1 MRKKNILALFLAM
14 CFLIMTAGC
23 GGTQQTS
30 AEPAEEGKSG
40 NSALPFEVESPSV
53 ILMDAGTGT
62 VLGEKAADE
71 KIQPAGAAKVM
82 TLLLIAEAI
91 DEGNLKLEDKIQVSD
106 NAAKATGTRAFLDRG
121 AQYTVDTLLKS
132 ICIASANDS
141 SVALAEK
148 ISGSIDVFVAK
159 MNERAKEL
167 GAKNTNFVNL
177 TGIAEEGAYTSAR
190 DLALIAR
197 ELVQHKQVLKYTSI
211 YLDQINHP
219 QDRVTELA
227 NPNRL
232 VRFYGGADGLCTG
245 SSTESKYN
253 GVFTAKK
260 GELRLIV
267 VVLGAQNSNTRFED
281 AKVMLD
287 YGFATYNQL
296 VAVKKGELVRK
307 NVPVDS
313 GMPKST
319 NLVAKEELRIVVQ
332 KGEEKQLKKE
342 LDIPET
348 LQSPIKAGD
357 KVGTL
362 NISIG
367 DKLVAQVDVT
377 CEEEIKTVELSDY
390 IKLMLKR
397 WVTG

>member
-1 MRKKNILALFLAM
+1 MQGKRILAWILAA
-14 CFLIMTAGC
+14 CTLLAIAGC

-30 AEPAEEGKSG
+30 TEPVQEDAEQ
-40 NSALPFEVESPSV
+40 SALPFEVDSPSV

-71 KIQPAGAAKVM
+71 RIQPAGAAKAM

-91 DEGNLKLEDKIQVSD
+91 DDGHLKLEEEIQISD
-106 NAAKATGTRAFLDRG
+106 NAAKATGTRAFLDQG
-121 AQYTVDTLLKS
+121 AKYSVETLLKS
-132 ICIASANDS
+132 ICVASANDS
-141 SVALAEK
+141 SIALAEK
-148 ISGSIDVFVAK
+148 ISGSTDVFVAK

-167 GAKNTNFVNL
+167 GATNTNFVNL
-177 TGIAEEGAYTSAR
+177 TGIAEEGAYTTAR
-190 DLALIAR
+190 DLALIAK
-197 ELVQHKQVLKYTSI
+197 ELVTHKQILKYTSI
-211 YLDQINHP
+211 YLDEIQHP
-219 QDRVTELA
+219 EDRVTELA

-287 YGFATYNQL
+287 YGFATYNQI

-313 GMPKST
+313 GMPKT
-319 NLVAKEELRIVVQ
+319 VNLIAKEELRIIVQ

-348 LQSPIKAGD
+348 LQSPIQAGE

-362 NISIG
+362 NVSIG
-367 DKLVAQVDVT
+367 DRQIAQVEVT
-377 CEEEIKTVELSDY
+377 CEEEIQTVELMDY
-390 IKLMLKR
+390 IRLMFRR

>member
-1 MRKKNILALFLAM
+1 MQGKRILAWILAA
-14 CFLIMTAGC
+14 CTLLAIAGC

-30 AEPAEEGKSG
+30 TEPVQEDAEQ
-40 NSALPFEVESPSV
+40 SALPFEVNSPSV

-71 KIQPAGAAKVM
+71 RIQPAGAAKAM

-91 DEGNLKLEDKIQVSD
+91 DDGHLKLEEEIQISD
-106 NAAKATGTRAFLDRG
+106 NAAKATGTRAFLDQG
-121 AQYTVDTLLKS
+121 AKYSVETLLKS
-132 ICIASANDS
+132 ICVASANDS
-141 SVALAEK
+141 SIALAEK
-148 ISGSIDVFVAK
+148 ISGSTDVFVAK

-167 GAKNTNFVNL
+167 GATNTNFVNL
-177 TGIAEEGAYTSAR
+177 TGIAEEGAYTTAR
-190 DLALIAR
+190 DLALIAK
-197 ELVQHKQVLKYTSI
+197 ELVTHKQILKYTSI
-211 YLDQINHP
+211 YLDEIQHP
-219 QDRVTELA
+219 EDRVTELA

-287 YGFATYNQL
+287 YGFATYNQI

-307 NVPVDS
+307 NVPVNS
-313 GMPKST
+313 GMPKT
-319 NLVAKEELRIVVQ
+319 VNLIAKEELRIIVQ

-348 LQSPIKAGD
+348 LQSPIQAGE

-362 NISIG
+362 NVSIG
-367 DKLVAQVDVT
+367 DRQIAQVEVT
-377 CEEEIKTVELSDY
+377 CEEEIQTVELMDY
-390 IKLMLKR
+390 IRLMFRR